1 MGIVLALVVTLAGIS
16 GLYGQTAPR
25 YLVTVRE
32 VKTTSSPDNGAP
44 GMKEDVFF
52 VKFQAILRNT
62 SDRTIWISA
71 EPLIIAKGEILL
83 PSGAW
88 KTMFTSS
95 SYETKGQTYL
105 QCTRVE
111 PDKTFTLP
119 NVSDIV
125 VLPRDR
131 PSNQTVNV
139 RFHFYNVC
147 IAGSERRSTDLVT
160 ESIQIN
166 Q

>member
-1 MGIVLALVVTLAGIS
+1 MGIVLALVVTLAGII

-32 VKTTSSPDNGAP
+32 VKTTASPDNGAP

-52 VKFQAILRNT
+52 VKFQATLRNT
-62 SDRTIWISA
+62 SDHAIFISV

-83 PSGAW
+83 SSGAW
-88 KTMFTSS
+88 KTMFSSS
-95 SYETKGQTYL
+95 SYETKGQRYL

-111 PDKTFTLP
+111 PGKTFTFP

-125 VLPRDR
+125 VLERDR
-131 PSNQTVNV
+131 PANHTASV

-147 IAGSERRSTDLVT
+147 MAGSERRSTDLLT
-160 ESIQIN
+160 ESIQIDH
-166 Q
+166 